1 MSMPTIRPSPKT
13 DLTTLKISQPAHR
26 ALAAAGIKTLAQLAK
41 RTEAELLA
49 LHGFGPKAITIL
61 KPVLKANGL
70 AFKGSAPATKK
81 TAPARATRKPSD
93 PEPAQGGSKA
103 ADVRAIDAYL
113 ASLGDWRGT
122 ALAQIRKIVL
132 AAVPGM
138 VETWKW
144 NVPVWARNGNVVAAS
159 AMKQYVKINF
169 FKGAS
174 LSDPDG
180 MFNAGLDSK
189 VMRSIDIHP
198 GDKLNAAR
206 LKALVKAAAA
216 LNNE

>member
-1 MSMPTIRPSPKT
+1 
-13 DLTTLKISQPAHR
+13 
-26 ALAAAGIKTLAQLAK
+26 
-41 RTEAELLA
+41 
-49 LHGFGPKAITIL
+49 
-61 KPVLKANGL
+61 
-70 AFKGSAPATKK
+70 
-81 TAPARATRKPSD
+81 
-93 PEPAQGGSKA
+93 
-103 ADVRAIDAYL
+103 
-113 ASLGDWRGT
+113 
-122 ALAQIRKIVL
+122 
-132 AAVPGM
+132 M

-144 NVPVWARNGNVVAAS
+144 NAPVWARNGNVVAAS
-159 AMKQYVKINF
+159 AMKQYVKITMKQYVKINF

-198 GDKLNAAR
+198 GDRLNAAR